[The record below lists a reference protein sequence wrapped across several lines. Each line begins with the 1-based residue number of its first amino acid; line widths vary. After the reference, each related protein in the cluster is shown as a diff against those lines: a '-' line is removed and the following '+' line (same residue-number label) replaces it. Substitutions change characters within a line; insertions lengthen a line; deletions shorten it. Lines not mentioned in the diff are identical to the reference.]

1 MSIYFPALRTKRLTV
16 QLRELTIGESLQ
28 LAAMPPHK
36 PEAVC
41 TAFLRSAVAET
52 KGISDPSQW
61 TVGERLLVIAQYMAA
76 TLEDGPDFSLGDGRY
91 SDYLNGERDIDDVLV
106 DVGEVGGDVWKAR
119 HLTGGMAEAIERLDG
134 EVPNI
139 TGRLHWL
146 YGAMAAQ
153 LVRVSEEV
161 PTPEQGEG
169 AFDEWL
175 LDRMKVL
182 LAYPDSD
189 AELMMGLYLNA
200 REKMQHLFRVDF
212 VADGIVAMPKGGAA
226 VNLPPARF
234 PAHTCLS
241 KFARQMGGKPD

>member
-1 MSIYFPALRTKRLTV
+1 MTIYFPALRTKRLTV

-41 TAFLRSAVAET
+41 TAFLRSAVAEV
-52 KGISDPSQW
+52 KGIADPVEW

-76 TLEDGPDFSLGDGRY
+76 TLEDGPDFALGDGRY
-91 SDYLNGERDIDDVLV
+91 SDYLDGARDIDDVLEE
-106 DVGEVGGDVWKAR
+106 VGEVGGDVWRAR

-134 EVPNI
+134 EVEHVS
-139 TGRLHWL
+139 GRLHWL

-153 LVRVSEEV
+153 LVRVNEEA
-161 PTPEQGEG
+161 PAPGDGEG

-175 LDRMKVL
+175 VARMRTL
-182 LAYPDSD
+182 LAFPDSD
-189 AELMMGLYLNA
+189 AELLMGLYLHA
-200 REKMQHLFRVDF
+200 RERMQHLFRVEF
-212 VADGIVAMPKGGAA
+212 VQDGIVAMPKGGAA
-226 VNLPPARF
+226 ADLPPARF
-234 PAHTCLS
+234 PAYSCLS